1 MIFSAGTP
9 GKGEMMGKEYT
20 ALDQM
25 KDARDYRLGELS
37 RQLRDAAASIERA
50 QQMIAG
56 IRSGEMLGSGM
67 IDLGR
72 GSGPVFAQID
82 LALLAYNDVT
92 WNVYQLER
100 EQRET
105 A

>member
-1 MIFSAGTP
+1 
-9 GKGEMMGKEYT
+9 MMGKEYT

-56 IRSGEMLGSGM
+56 IRSGEMQTFT
-67 IDLGR
+67 
-72 GSGPVFAQID
+72 P
-82 LALLAYNDVT
+82 
-92 WNVYQLER
+92 
-100 EQRET
+100 
-105 A
+105 